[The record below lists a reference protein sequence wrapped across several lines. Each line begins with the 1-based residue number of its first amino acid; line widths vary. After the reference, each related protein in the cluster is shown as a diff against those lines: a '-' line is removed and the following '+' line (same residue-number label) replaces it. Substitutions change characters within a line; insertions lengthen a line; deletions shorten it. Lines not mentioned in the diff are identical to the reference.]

1 MHPIPRNP
9 LFRIR
14 QERKRELYLGRRR
27 IGNDAR
33 LCCDHDAVCP
43 IHLLCYRLGIRHRIR
58 APDIHQDEHRR
69 RRHCQVHCR
78 AVRSLPFHYR
88 SFDCIPGFLR
98 ISHITAVSV

>member
-33 LCCDHDAVCP
+33 LCCDHDAVC
-43 IHLLCYRLGIRHRIR
+43 
-58 APDIHQDEHRR
+58 AKS
-69 RRHCQVHCR
+69 
-78 AVRSLPFHYR
+78 AV
-88 SFDCIPGFLR
+88 
-98 ISHITAVSV
+98 